1 MESLLGGRPYSNAG
15 TQNSPYPKRKG
26 LSTVLSRDACSGC
39 GKSVGYVY
47 VGSPVAGCLV
57 GNCPAWATIVH
68 QEKVCD
74 PHGTPVFSSATEGFG
89 AEVLVVNPEGSAP
102 GVEVLHEA
110 RRRAGVK
117 SPLGIVGN
125 EFGEAFRREASR
137 EIGLAGV
144 LLREDV
150 GLEFRAALRHDL
162 PPIALNDVFGRL
174 RRVDDFDVDAG
185 LVNEQPPRHREN
197 RRDPGTARH
206 EKELFHRIV
215 VASEVPHGLGEMH
228 RASHGNR
235 RDPVR
240 GAAAG
245 HAADGGRHEF
255 GNAVGARDRIGAADA
270 GLSHLDDRE
279 LSGTV
284 YEGFAVERHEILG
297 EGVGR
302 LLNARM
308 KAHRTKMQI
317 HETLLRAK
325 AKRPRGR

>member
-1 MESLLGGRPYSNAG
+1 MRRNFSI
-15 TQNSPYPKRKG
+15 
-26 LSTVLSRDACSGC
+26 
-39 GKSVGYVY
+39 
-47 VGSPVAGCLV
+47 GS
-57 GNCPAWATIVH
+57 
-68 QEKVCD
+68 
-74 PHGTPVFSSATEGFG
+74 SS
-89 AEVLVVNPEGSAP
+89 
-102 GVEVLHEA
+102 
-110 RRRAGVK
+110 
-117 SPLGIVGN
+117 
-125 EFGEAFRREASR
+125 
-137 EIGLAGV
+137 
-144 LLREDV
+144 
-150 GLEFRAALRHDL
+150 
-162 PPIALNDVFGRL
+162 
-174 RRVDDFDVDAG
+174 
-185 LVNEQPPRHREN
+185 
-197 RRDPGTARH
+197 
-206 EKELFHRIV
+206 
-215 VASEVPHGLGEMH
+215 H

-317 HETLLRAK
+317 HEILLAYESKTSRRAK
-325 AKRPRGR
+325 LCLVRRSIGGGKRGGRKMRERIRKKFPAGTFRKMERVKGVEPSSLAWKARVIAVIRHPHPRS